1 MYFVPIFEGSKVVA
15 MQKRDFLLV
24 LGRGYNTPRGIPC
37 ELKAKVVTDTEVGAE
52 GYRRRRNL
60 AAALQN
66 TIYGYY
72 SPQILESSF

>member
-1 MYFVPIFEGSKVVA
+1 MYFVPIFEGSKMVA

-52 GYRRRRNL
+52 GYRGRSV

-66 TIYGYY
+66 TIYGHY
-72 SPQILESSF
+72 SSQILESSF